1 MAARTFPSTSVPR
14 HQPKLR
20 QPSLS
25 STRTPPMAT
34 RSQRHRGLPCTTSPL
49 RPDVVA
55 NCWIR
60 SLPCLASRAPRS
72 ILPSSPASPSSGPL
86 RSVKIR
92 STTLVRVLQGFVLLP
107 SGVTSKMTIFLYV
120 TIIID
125 MLVVSFLLLCLATC
139 HLLMSTFQHCHK
151 NPLTPPYPSKP
162 LFGYVTVCSV
172 LL

>member
-72 ILPSSPASPSSGPL
+72 ILPSSPASPVRNPGAPRCICKSQPGFFGF
-86 RSVKIR
+86 I
-92 STTLVRVLQGFVLLP
+92 LVRNLQMRTRVIVDMP
-107 SGVTSKMTIFLYV
+107 S
-120 TIIID
+120 
-125 MLVVSFLLLCLATC
+125 
-139 HLLMSTFQHCHK
+139 
-151 NPLTPPYPSKP
+151 TPI
-162 LFGYVTVCSV
+162 
-172 LL
+172 

>member
-72 ILPSSPASPSSGPL
+72 ILPSSPASPVRNPEFRTASKCEDSLDYVGPCASG
-86 RSVKIR
+86 IR
-92 STTLVRVLQGFVLLP
+92 S
-107 SGVTSKMTIFLYV
+107 SSKRGHKQDDDFPI
-120 TIIID
+120 
-125 MLVVSFLLLCLATC
+125 C
-139 HLLMSTFQHCHK
+139 HYYH
-151 NPLTPPYPSKP
+151 
-162 LFGYVTVCSV
+162 
-172 LL
+172 